1 MNWQKE
7 AINDLRQ
14 YYARK
19 QSLENMAER
28 KLALEEKFKAIKCAM
43 SDSTPVMGGASR
55 IEDNM
60 LNNIVERQKID
71 LNTEATSRL
80 VKITERGLSGLND
93 QQRLV
98 LEKFYMDS
106 RMNHVEYLMDALGY
120 ENTRIYEIKDR
131 ALYAFTVSMFGI
143 VDY

>member
-98 LEKFYMDS
+98 LEKFYMD
-106 RMNHVEYLMDALGY
+106 RYPNHVERLSESLCVEKSQVYRL
-120 ENTRIYEIKDR
+120 KDE
-131 ALYAFTVSMFGI
+131 ALYSFTVSMFGLI
-143 VDY
+143 DY

>member
-14 YYARK
+14 YYSRK
-19 QSLENMAER
+19 QALENMTER
-28 KLALEEKFKAIKCAM
+28 KLALEEKFMAIKCAM

-71 LNTEATSRL
+71 LNIEATSRL
-80 VKITERGLSGLND
+80 IMVTERGLSSLND
-93 QQRLV
+93 QQKMV
-98 LEKFYMDS
+98 LEKFYMD
-106 RMNHVEYLMDALGY
+106 RYPNHVERLS
-120 ENTRIYEIKDR
+120 ENLCVEKTQVYRIKDE
-131 ALYAFTVSMFGI
+131 ALYSFTVSMFGLI
-143 VDY
+143 DY